1 MAADGSIIIDTRIDT
16 DGISSGV
23 KEVQAAFKDL
33 ANSVKEINANINSI
47 FHDGFENSK
56 IRFNLYSKIRKSRKL
71 YGQNGEF
78 GKKTGATVSSSFNKM
93 DISGASRKVNLL
105 GRQFEG
111 LGTIVKRIGF
121 LVGSA
126 LLLAS

>member
-47 FHDGFENSK
+47 FHDGFEKLEDSFQSLQQNQKKSK
-56 IRFNLYSKIRKSRKL
+56 TLWTKWGIRQKNRRH
-71 YGQNGEF
+71 
-78 GKKTGATVSSSFNKM
+78 
-93 DISGASRKVNLL
+93 
-105 GRQFEG
+105 
-111 LGTIVKRIGF
+111 GF
-121 LVGSA
+121 
-126 LLLAS
+126 